1 MKNLKNL
8 FLAVLAIS
16 MTALTGCLH
25 IIEEATF
32 RNNGSGSYKMT
43 LDMSEMKGMMDM
55 FKGMAGDSS
64 MTSGMG
70 MDGDSTAIQTEGDY
84 TPPSDAPEVEDPMG
98 GLGEQMSSV
107 ASSIRGVEGITN
119 VVEIKDTSNFQF
131 GYSFDFTNVD
141 ALNRALRIIN
151 KDKYDSKVE
160 EVFRFKGKSFERL
173 GAGDIG
179 EEMKKAMMNTGDEE
193 EEGSMDMVKMFL
205 ADMSYKQIYH
215 FPDRTVKKSDN
226 KLGEISDEG
235 HTLTINIKPFDEEQQ
250 KQKASVATKVKLK

>member
-1 MKNLKNL
+1 MKNL

-84 TPPSDAPEVEDPMG
+84 TPPSD
-98 GLGEQMSSV
+98 
-107 ASSIRGVEGITN
+107 
-119 VVEIKDTSNFQF
+119 
-131 GYSFDFTNVD
+131 
-141 ALNRALRIIN
+141 
-151 KDKYDSKVE
+151 
-160 EVFRFKGKSFERL
+160 
-173 GAGDIG
+173 
-179 EEMKKAMMNTGDEE
+179 
-193 EEGSMDMVKMFL
+193 
-205 ADMSYKQIYH
+205 
-215 FPDRTVKKSDN
+215 
-226 KLGEISDEG
+226 
-235 HTLTINIKPFDEEQQ
+235 
-250 KQKASVATKVKLK
+250 